1 MNRPTCET
9 LGRRF
14 RFEPRLHSSKL
25 KMPSRK
31 KKTKAPAKET
41 PQAKVEETA
50 EVEDGLSAA
59 EVGAE
64 DNEGKD
70 EPSDSKAAKE
80 DEKADDDAV
89 GGEAEKVTAEDVTTE
104 DNVQA
109 SEQPED
115 KPEKARAQKGPR
127 RVVPPPWATLSS
139 HQQARLAPASQAPR
153 PKIDDIVI
161 EAIKVSGGASSV
173 AVRRYVTTQYPSL
186 QIEKRSYLLRQALRR
201 GLQRGLIRQVTG
213 KGASGSYQVIDSAV
227 SSSSRNKDK
236 GDRLTTRLPKVF
248 TLACSPK
255 EASYSLIRKYLLQH
269 FPSMA
274 LENRP
279 AILKQAL
286 QRCVDKGSLEQ
297 ITGRGASGT
306 FQLLALP
313 SSQLPPLE
321 AAISTAIIAMN
332 EPKSASMTALK
343 KLLQNEP
350 AFRGYMLKRSLKK
363 LMGQGWVTR
372 ISGKGFSGSFQL
384 AYPYYPRYVSSSL
397 NRVRCHCQAVLQCM
411 WSHRRLVLY
420 AHSPDV
426 LSMEDGREQV
436 VDSDGQ
442 SEQQTRE
449 KYQSTGKTS
458 RQIAMVKNKDA
469 TSERVISKRSSR
481 VRKAKAVAHKSK
493 SKSVGAKAAVAA
505 RLKPGVRPGMRRRS
519 RK

>member
-1 MNRPTCET
+1 
-9 LGRRF
+9 
-14 RFEPRLHSSKL
+14 
-25 KMPSRK
+25 MPIRK

-41 PQAKVEETA
+41 PQPKVKEAA
-50 EVEDGLSAA
+50 EIEDGLNVAA
-59 EVGAE
+59 EGVE
-64 DNEGKD
+64 ENEGKG
-70 EPSDSKAAKE
+70 EPSDSKVVKEGEKE
-80 DEKADDDAV
+80 DAV
-89 GGEAEKVTAEDVTTE
+89 GEAEKVTTEKVTTE
-104 DNVQA
+104 DMITEDNAQA

-115 KPEKARAQKGPR
+115 KPAKARSQKGPR

-139 HQQARLAPASQAPR
+139 HQQARFAPASQAPR

-173 AVRRYVTTQYPSL
+173 AVRRYVINQYPSL
-186 QIEKRSYLLRQALRR
+186 QIEQRSYLLRQALRR

-213 KGASGSYQVIDSAV
+213 KGASGSYQVINSAV
-227 SSSSRNKDK
+227 SSTSRNKDK
-236 GDRLTTRLPKVF
+236 GDHLTTRLPKVF

-255 EASYSLIRKYLLQH
+255 EASYSLIRKYLIQH
-269 FPSMA
+269 FPSLA

-286 QRCVDKGSLEQ
+286 QRCVDKGALEQ

-306 FQLLALP
+306 FQLLTLP
-313 SSQLPPLE
+313 SGQLPPLE

-350 AFRGYMLKRSLKK
+350 AFRGYMLKRSLNK
-363 LMGQGWVTR
+363 LLGQGWVTR

-384 AYPYYPRYVSSSL
+384 AYPYYP
-397 NRVRCHCQAVLQCM
+397 
-411 WSHRRLVLY
+411 
-420 AHSPDV
+420 SPDV
-426 LSMEDGREQV
+426 LSPEDGREQV
-436 VDSDGQ
+436 IESDGQ
-442 SEQQTRE
+442 TEQQTRE
-449 KYQSTGKTS
+449 KHQSTGKTS

-469 TSERVISKRSSR
+469 TSERVLSKRSSK
-481 VRKAKAVAHKSK
+481 VRKAKTVAHKSKSK

-505 RLKPGVRPGMRRRS
+505 RLKPGVRPGMRRRG

>member
-1 MNRPTCET
+1 
-9 LGRRF
+9 
-14 RFEPRLHSSKL
+14 
-25 KMPSRK
+25 MPSRK

-384 AYPYYPRYVSSSL
+384 AYPYYP
-397 NRVRCHCQAVLQCM
+397 
-411 WSHRRLVLY
+411 
-420 AHSPDV
+420 SPDV